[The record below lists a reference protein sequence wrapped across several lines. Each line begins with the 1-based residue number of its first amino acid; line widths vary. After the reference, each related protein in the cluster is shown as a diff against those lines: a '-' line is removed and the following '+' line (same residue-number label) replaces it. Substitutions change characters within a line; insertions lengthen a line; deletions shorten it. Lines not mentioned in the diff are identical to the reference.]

1 MKAVVVLS
9 LVLMLGVTF
18 GASIFST
25 TNNRQLGIL
34 AELQNIDNTDFG
46 KKLLDTISLQLKN
59 KSPLSDISKLLS
71 EIRSELVHQ
80 QEKSDAEEGQA
91 ARECHKQIRNYN
103 SRIDKATNEINEAI
117 VNIANH
123 KRNIASFET
132 QQKSYEAQIKL
143 LGEKEVQFRE
153 ARKKDEADFANRIAQ
168 QKAVV
173 TALEQI
179 TPELEHLKPHG
190 NVHAAL
196 VELAKIGRS
205 NPIGALLQ
213 VAMTLDPGALQRVIQ
228 HLNKLKESVAAS
240 IEDDI
245 KAEADAKRNF
255 DKMIGEFRDERTN
268 LENSLTQVKQ
278 QLEAEKQQLHT
289 QEVRLADNQK
299 ELKTA
304 TEGKTKTIKMCDE
317 RKARYNTEK
326 AARAKEIG
334 IVEKVLQIIA
344 SRLDNMQDYITKRVN
359 K

>member
-1 MKAVVVLS
+1 MKAVVLS
-9 LVLMLGVTF
+9 LVMMLGATL

-34 AELQNIDNTDFG
+34 AELQTIDNTDFG

-71 EIRSELVHQ
+71 DIRSELLNQ
-80 QEKSDAEEGQA
+80 QEKADAQEGQA
-91 ARECHKQIRNYN
+91 ARDCAKGIRNYN

-117 VNIANH
+117 VSIAGY
-123 KRNIASFET
+123 KRQISSLET
-132 QQKSYEAQIKL
+132 QKTSYEAQIKL

-153 ARKKDEADFANRIAQ
+153 ARKKDQADFTNRVAQ
-168 QKAVV
+168 QRAVV
-173 TALEQI
+173 AALEQI

-196 VELAKIGRS
+196 VELAKIGRT

-245 KAEADAKRNF
+245 KAEAEAKRNF
-255 DKMIGEFRDERTN
+255 DKMIGEFNEERSN
-268 LENSLTQVKQ
+268 LENSLTQTKQ
-278 QLEAEKQQLHT
+278 ELETAKQNLHN
-289 QEVRLADNQK
+289 QQVRLKNNQK
-299 ELKTA
+299 ELKIA
-304 TEGKTKTIKMCDE
+304 TKGKQQLIQQCDE
-317 RKARYNTEK
+317 RKARYNSEK
-326 AARAKEIG
+326 AARAKEIK

-344 SRLDNMQDYITKRVN
+344 SRLENMQDYISKRVN